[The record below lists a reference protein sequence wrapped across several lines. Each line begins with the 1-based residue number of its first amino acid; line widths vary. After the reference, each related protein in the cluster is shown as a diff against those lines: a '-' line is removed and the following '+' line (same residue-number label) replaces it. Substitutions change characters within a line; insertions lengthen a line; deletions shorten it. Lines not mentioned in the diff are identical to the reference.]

1 MEGTACAYC
10 ARAFTPSSPP
20 LRVRCP
26 HAEQSATTAKLQ
38 VKQCRATFCSRLCL
52 ARAGSEH
59 SLLCTAV
66 NPACEPLLD
75 FLSKQRW
82 KAAVAYTKCVVRIM
96 AAWQDDAKSGR
107 SKKGGPKGATEETAL
122 NKDEVLE
129 TYRSFA
135 TLRNDR
141 RWTHTSEK

>member
-1 MEGTACAYC
+1 MGGTACAFC

-26 HAEQSATTAKLQ
+26 HAEQSVTAA
-38 VKQCRATFCSRLCL
+38 KQPAKPCRATFCSRLCL
-52 ARAGSEH
+52 TRAGSNH
-59 SLLCTAV
+59 SLLCTVA
-66 NPACEPLLD
+66 NPACEPLLG

-82 KAAVAYTKCVVRIM
+82 KAAVAYTKCVVRIL
-96 AAWQDDAKSGR
+96 AAWQDDAKSGG
-107 SKKGGPKGATEETAL
+107 SKKGGANEEKVM
-122 NKDEVLE
+122 NKEEVWG